1 MKCLV
6 FPYSILSLCNIHAG
20 IKFMVIADPKHGGQ
34 EALLK
39 RLYEIYAD
47 YALKNPFYSID
58 MPIRWVSD
66 SLKYVQI
73 YKFPDKNTVDRP
85 QQLLGLVNPG
95 DLALDLEFREMT
107 WEFTTQEFYYPL
119 TLQYHTALKL
129 SYQHLLLLLSPFLLW

>member
-1 MKCLV
+1 
-6 FPYSILSLCNIHAG
+6 
-20 IKFMVIADPKHGGQ
+20 MVIADPKHGGQ
-34 EALLK
+34 EVLLK

-73 YKFPDKNTVDRP
+73 YKFPAKNTVDRP

-107 WEFTTQEFYYPL
+107 WEFTWTWRSL
-119 TLQYHTALKL
+119 TWGFTWLASLWL
-129 SYQHLLLLLSPFLLW
+129 SNKSGM